1 MWVSGVMCVGERGDV
16 WVSGAMHAH
25 FLSMNLP
32 SPHRRTPLHCS
43 ASCSNLEMVQFL
55 VHNGASVFTK
65 TVDGQTPLRVA
76 YEEFEDSGEGEG
88 SAASECLDYLLCEWG
103 LVMAR

>member
-1 MWVSGVMCVGERGDV
+1 MGGVIRVSEWGNACP
-16 WVSGAMHAH
+16 
-25 FLSMNLP
+25 LP
-32 SPHRRTPLHCS
+32 QRDSPLPHRRTPLHCS

-55 VHNGASVFTK
+55 IHNGASVFTK

-103 LVMAR
+103 RVMA